1 MTHAGHAG
9 SDTVSRPASAAA
21 FARAKAVIPGGVNS
35 PVRAFRSVG
44 GTPVF
49 IARAHGCTLVDVD
62 GNTYIDYVMSWGPLI
77 LGHAHPAVVAAV
89 RDAAERGTSYGAPTT
104 AESELAEL
112 VISLVPSIERVRFC
126 SSGTEATM
134 SALRLAR
141 GFTGRSKLIKFAGC
155 YHGHG
160 DAFLISAGSGAL
172 TNGVPDSPGITEGVS
187 RDTLV
192 VDYNDLDAVAAA
204 FAAHP
209 DEIAA
214 VIVEPYVGN
223 MGLVLP
229 LPGFLAGLRE
239 LTRRY
244 GVVLIFDEV
253 MTGFRVAPGG
263 VQERE
268 GVLPDLTTLG
278 KIIGGG
284 LPVGA
289 FGGRADIMAQL
300 SPEGPVYQAGT
311 LSGNPLAMAAG
322 LATLRGLQAPGVY
335 AHLETRGE
343 RFATGMA
350 TVFSRYHVPH
360 VTAHRGSMVG
370 FFFAEG
376 PVTNVTSAKTADT
389 ALYGRF
395 FHAMLE
401 RGIYLAPSQFE
412 AGFLSTAHGTADVD
426 RTLDAADAAMAELV
440 ATSKAVR

>member
-1 MTHAGHAG
+1 VNRAK
-9 SDTVSRPASAAA
+9 SAAA
-21 FARAKAVIPGGVNS
+21 FARSQRVIPGGVNS

-49 IARAHGCTLVDVD
+49 VKSADGCMLVDVD
-62 GNTYIDYVMSWGPLI
+62 GNAYIDYVMSWGPLI
-77 LGHAHPAVVAAV
+77 LGHAHPLVIAAV
-89 RDAAERGTSYGAPTT
+89 RDAAELGTSFGAPTE

-141 GFTGRSKLIKFAGC
+141 GFTGRDKVVKFAGC
-155 YHGHG
+155 YHGHA

-172 TNGVPDSPGITEGVS
+172 TNGVPDSPGITAGVS
-187 RDTLV
+187 RDTIV
-192 VDYNDLDAVAAA
+192 VDYNDTAALRAA
-204 FAAHP
+204 FEAHGE
-209 DEIAA
+209 EIAA

-229 LPGFLAGLRE
+229 LPEFLPAMRALC
-239 LTRRY
+239 TQY
-244 GVVLIFDEV
+244 GSVLIFDEV

-263 VQERE
+263 VQERD
-268 GVLPDLTTLG
+268 GIMPDLTTLG

-289 FGGRADIMAQL
+289 FGGRAEIMDKL
-300 SPEGPVYQAGT
+300 SPVGPVYQAGT

-335 AHLETRGE
+335 AHLEAVGTR
-343 RFATGMA
+343 FTNGMSE
-350 TVFSRYHVPH
+350 VFTRHGVPH
-360 VTAHRGSMVG
+360 VAANRGSMVG
-370 FFFAEG
+370 FFFTAG
-376 PVTNVTSAKTADT
+376 PVTNLSEAKASDT
-389 ALYGRF
+389 ALFGRF
-395 FHAMLE
+395 FHAMLD

-412 AGFLSTAHGTADVD
+412 AAFLSTAHRPSDVD
-426 RTLDAADAAMAELV
+426 QTIAMADDAL
-440 ATSKAVR
+440 TAVFAGSRGSI

>member
-1 MTHAGHAG
+1 MNHTK
-9 SDTVSRPASAAA
+9 SEDA
-21 FARAKAVIPGGVNS
+21 FERAKRVIPGGVNS

-49 IARAHGCTLVDVD
+49 VREANGCMLVDID
-62 GNTYIDYVMSWGPLI
+62 GNAYIDYVMSWGPLI
-77 LGHAHPAVVAAV
+77 LGHANPLVIAAV
-89 RDAAERGTSYGAPTT
+89 RDAAERGTSFGAPTE
-104 AESELAEL
+104 AETELAEI
-112 VISLVPSIERVRFC
+112 VIAMVPSIEKVRFC

-141 GFTGRSKLIKFAGC
+141 GFTGRAKVIKFAGC

-172 TNGVPDSPGITEGVS
+172 TNGVPDSPGITEGVA
-187 RDTLV
+187 RDTIV
-192 VDYNDLDAVAAA
+192 IDYNDTQGVWNA
-204 FAAHP
+204 FEQHGE
-209 DEIAA
+209 EIAA

-229 LPGFLAGLRE
+229 LPDFLPALRGAC
-239 LTRRY
+239 TRY
-244 GVVLIFDEV
+244 GSVLIFDEV

-268 GVLPDLTTLG
+268 GIIPDLTTLG

-289 FGGRADIMAQL
+289 FGGRGDIMNRL

-322 LATLRGLQAPGVY
+322 LATLRGLQNPKVY
-335 AHLETRGE
+335 PHLEELGL
-343 RFATGMA
+343 RFAIGMSEVL
-350 TVFSRYHVPH
+350 TRHSVPH
-360 VTAHRGSMVG
+360 TAASRGSMVG
-370 FFFAEG
+370 FFLTDG
-376 PVTNVTSAKTADT
+376 PVNNVSDAKRSDT

-395 FHAMLE
+395 FHAMLD
-401 RGIYLAPSQFE
+401 RGVYLAPSQFE
-412 AGFLSTAHGTADVD
+412 AGFLSTAHRQLDVD
-426 RTLDAADAAMAELV
+426 QTLEMADAAL
-440 ATSKAVR
+440 TAVFAAPRGSH

>member
-1 MTHAGHAG
+1 MNR
-9 SDTVSRPASAAA
+9 DKSAAA
-21 FARAKAVIPGGVNS
+21 FARSQRVIPGGVNS

-49 IARAHGCTLVDVD
+49 VKSADGCMLVDVD
-62 GNTYIDYVMSWGPLI
+62 GNAYIDYVMSWGPLI
-77 LGHAHPAVVAAV
+77 LGHAHPLVIAAV
-89 RDAAERGTSYGAPTT
+89 RDAAQLGTSFGAPTE
-104 AESELAEL
+104 AESDLAEL
-112 VISLVPSIERVRFC
+112 VISLVPSIDRVRFC

-141 GFTGRSKLIKFAGC
+141 GFTGRAKVVKFAGC

-187 RDTLV
+187 RDTIV
-192 VDYNDLDAVAAA
+192 VDYNDTAGLRAA
-204 FAAHP
+204 FEAHGE
-209 DEIAA
+209 EIAA

-229 LPGFLAGLRE
+229 LPEFLPAMRALCTE
-239 LTRRY
+239 Y
-244 GVVLIFDEV
+244 GSVLIFDEV

-263 VQERE
+263 VQERD
-268 GVLPDLTTLG
+268 GIVPDLTTLG

-289 FGGRADIMAQL
+289 FGGRAEIMDKL
-300 SPEGPVYQAGT
+300 SPVGPVYQAGT

-335 AHLETRGE
+335 AHLDTLGT
-343 RFATGMA
+343 RFATGLSE
-350 TVFSRYHVPH
+350 VFTRHSVPH
-360 VTAHRGSMVG
+360 VAANRGSMVG
-370 FFFAEG
+370 FFFTAG
-376 PVTNVTSAKTADT
+376 PVTNLSEAKQSDT
-389 ALYGRF
+389 ALFGRF
-395 FHAMLE
+395 FHAMLD

-412 AGFLSTAHGTADVD
+412 AGFLSTAHRPTDVD
-426 RTLDAADAAMAELV
+426 HTIAMADEAL
-440 ATSKAVR
+440 TAVFAGSRGSI

>member
-1 MTHAGHAG
+1 MNH
-9 SDTVSRPASAAA
+9 SKSEAA
-21 FARAKAVIPGGVNS
+21 FERAKRVIPGGVNS

-49 IARAHGCTLVDVD
+49 VREANGCMLVDID
-62 GNTYIDYVMSWGPLI
+62 GNAYIDYVMSWGPLI
-77 LGHAHPAVVAAV
+77 LGHANPLVIAAV
-89 RDAAERGTSYGAPTT
+89 RDAAERGTSFGAPTE
-104 AESELAEL
+104 AESDLAEL
-112 VISLVPSIERVRFC
+112 VISMVPSIEKVRFC

-141 GFTGRSKLIKFAGC
+141 GFTGRAKVIKFAGC

-172 TNGVPDSPGITEGVS
+172 TNGVPDSPGITEGVA
-187 RDTLV
+187 RDTIV
-192 VDYNDLDAVAAA
+192 VDYNDTQGVWNA
-204 FAAHP
+204 FEQQGE
-209 DEIAA
+209 EIAA

-229 LPGFLAGLRE
+229 LPDFLPALRAAC
-239 LTRRY
+239 TRY
-244 GVVLIFDEV
+244 GSVLIFDEV

-268 GVLPDLTTLG
+268 GITPDLTTLG

-289 FGGRADIMAQL
+289 FGGRSDIMSRL

-322 LATLRGLQAPGVY
+322 LATLRGLQNPKVY
-335 AHLETRGE
+335 PHLEELGL
-343 RFATGMA
+343 RFAVGMSEVL
-350 TVFSRYHVPH
+350 TRHSVPH
-360 VTAHRGSMVG
+360 TAASRGSMVG
-370 FFFAEG
+370 FFLTDG
-376 PVTNVTSAKTADT
+376 PVTNVTEAKRSDT

-401 RGIYLAPSQFE
+401 RGVYLAPSQFE
-412 AGFLSTAHGTADVD
+412 AGFLSTAHRQLDVD
-426 RTLDAADAAMAELV
+426 RTLEMADEALTAVFAAPRG
-440 ATSKAVR
+440 SH

>member
-1 MTHAGHAG
+1 MQ
-9 SDTVSRPASAAA
+9 RLASEAA
-21 FARAKAVIPGGVNS
+21 FERAKRVIPGGVNS

-49 IARAHGCTLVDVD
+49 VREANGCMLVDID
-62 GNTYIDYVMSWGPLI
+62 GNAYIDYVMSWGPLI
-77 LGHAHPAVVAAV
+77 LGHANPLVIAAV
-89 RDAAERGTSYGAPTT
+89 RDAAERGTSFGAPTE
-104 AESELAEL
+104 AETELAEL
-112 VISLVPSIERVRFC
+112 VIAMVPSIEKVRFC

-141 GFTGRSKLIKFAGC
+141 GFTGRAKVIKFAGC

-172 TNGVPDSPGITEGVS
+172 TNGVPDSPGITEGVA
-187 RDTLV
+187 RDTIV
-192 VDYNDLDAVAAA
+192 VDYNDTQGVWNA
-204 FAAHP
+204 FEQHGE
-209 DEIAA
+209 EIAA

-229 LPGFLAGLRE
+229 LPDFLPALRAAC
-239 LTRRY
+239 TRY
-244 GVVLIFDEV
+244 GSVLIFDEV

-268 GVLPDLTTLG
+268 GIIPDLTTLG

-289 FGGRADIMAQL
+289 FGGRGDIMNRL

-322 LATLRGLQAPGVY
+322 LATLRGLQNPKIY
-335 AHLETRGE
+335 PHLEELGL
-343 RFATGMA
+343 RFAVGMSEVL
-350 TVFSRYHVPH
+350 TRHSVPH
-360 VTAHRGSMVG
+360 TATSRGSMVG
-370 FFFAEG
+370 FFLTDG
-376 PVTNVTSAKTADT
+376 PVNNVTDAKRSDT

-395 FHAMLE
+395 FHAMLD
-401 RGIYLAPSQFE
+401 RGVYLAPSQFE
-412 AGFLSTAHGTADVD
+412 AGFLSTAHRHLDVD
-426 RTLDAADAAMAELV
+426 RTLEMADAAL
-440 ATSKAVR
+440 TAVFAAPRGSH

>member
-1 MTHAGHAG
+1 MKRDL
-9 SDTVSRPASAAA
+9 SDAA
-21 FARAKAVIPGGVNS
+21 FTRAKRVIPGGVNS

-49 IARAHGCTLVDVD
+49 MQSANGCMAVDVD
-62 GNTYIDYVMSWGPLI
+62 GNAYIDYVMSWGPLI
-77 LGHAHPAVVAAV
+77 LGHAHPIVIAAV
-89 RDAAERGTSYGAPTT
+89 RDAAERGTSFGAPTT
-104 AESELAEL
+104 AESDLAEL
-112 VISLVPSIERVRFC
+112 VISMVPSIEKVRFC

-141 GFTGRSKLIKFAGC
+141 GFTGRDKLIKFAGC

-172 TNGVPDSPGITEGVS
+172 TNGVPDSPGITTGVS
-187 RDTLV
+187 HDTIV
-192 VDYNDLDAVAAA
+192 VDYNDTAALRDA
-204 FAAHP
+204 FAQHGH
-209 DEIAA
+209 EIAA

-229 LPGFLAGLRE
+229 LPEFLPALRE
-239 LTRRY
+239 LCTKH
-244 GVVLIFDEV
+244 GSVLIFDEV

-268 GVLPDLTTLG
+268 GITPDLTTLG

-289 FGGRADIMAQL
+289 FGGRADIMAGL

-335 AHLETRGE
+335 AHLESVGTR
-343 RFATGMA
+343 FTQGMSE
-350 TVFSRYHVPH
+350 VFTRHGVPH
-360 VTAHRGSMVG
+360 TAANRGSMVG
-370 FFFAEG
+370 FFLTDG
-376 PVTNVTSAKTADT
+376 PVTNLAGAKRSDT

-395 FHAMLE
+395 FHAMLD
-401 RGIYLAPSQFE
+401 RGVYLAPSQFE
-412 AGFLSTAHGTADVD
+412 AGFLSTAHRPTDVD
-426 RTLDAADAAMAELV
+426 QTIAMADEAL
-440 ATSKAVR
+440 TAVFASARGSM